1 MRSTLLVA
9 FAAALAPAAAFMPAG
24 AALRPAGAAR
34 AVPRVSVPR
43 RASPC
48 APIAT
53 EFSKEGRTRMRPLKA
68 VRARRRAR
76 APTRILP

>member
-1 MRSTLLVA
+1 MKSTVA
-9 FAAALAPAAAFMPAG
+9 FLALTAISGAAAFMPAG

-76 APTRILP
+76 ARTRILP